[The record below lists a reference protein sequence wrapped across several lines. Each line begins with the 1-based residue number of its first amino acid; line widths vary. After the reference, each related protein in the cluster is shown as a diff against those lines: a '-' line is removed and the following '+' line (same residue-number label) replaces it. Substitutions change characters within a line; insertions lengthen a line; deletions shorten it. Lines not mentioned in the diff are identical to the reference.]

1 MERMEGGEGGNEKGV
16 REGGERG
23 RRSAKEKGCTE
34 VESTEQG
41 R

>member
-1 MERMEGGEGGNEKGV
+1 VEGGEGGNEKGV

-23 RRSAKEKGCTE
+23 RRSAKELEKGCSE

>member
-1 MERMEGGEGGNEKGV
+1 MEGDEGRNEKGV

-23 RRSAKEKGCTE
+23 KRSAEEKGCME